1 MRARAR
7 RAAMRRLGARGGAA
21 RARSASLALA
31 AATLAC
37 LWSADAFSI
46 GIDLGS
52 ESTTVAASRSG
63 GSARDVSVVPD
74 DRGGRSSPSLVGFTE
89 KHAARVFG
97 ADAESLRATCPRCVF
112 SDPRSLMAVPLSAL
126 RDAASGG
133 RGYPRE
139 YASLDRSTAS
149 AFAEDPARGT
159 ARVPFPPAL
168 AARAEAEMDSWSE
181 GEGDAEK
188 KRDDTSDDG
197 GFFFHP
203 ETLAA
208 MLVEDAALRAARAL
222 DDGKTSSETSSSS
235 SSFSFKKMDTAALAV
250 PGWWTQHQ
258 RAAFLDAA
266 AVAGFPKNKT
276 TLVSETAAASAA
288 LAIRFSD
295 EWNKEAQNGRG
306 RKNEGR
312 EPNKSLVVALVGVG
326 ARSAWASAV
335 RFSADR
341 AFDSEYA
348 SKKSPKKRH
357 LSDARIRVRVEVL
370 QQEWEDGDGGGWALD
385 DAVAAAAVRLGK
397 RYQEFGGTGEEKKD
411 ANVSET
417 KASDETEREMK
428 RLASAVSDHPRS
440 VVRLAVA
447 SRRAKEVLSAN
458 AEATLDVLGF
468 FPDGS
473 DLVAEIKRE
482 DVFGSPD
489 GVRSVAAATAPLRR
503 LLSRR
508 GGAID
513 AVELLGGGAR
523 VPAVQA
529 AVAAIVAESAS
540 SSAKENDS
548 AEARKNKKTSTGSIP
563 IHTRLNLEEAVAVG
577 AATVAANATMRAE
590 SLALR
595 LEAKALAKK
604 KGKANAQRARAADAD
619 AAAAARAIRE
629 NPTMTDAF
637 PHFVRLFIRRS
648 DSEGES
654 PGAATKP
661 IVSPEDFVT
670 VFRPGAGVP
679 SRRAVD
685 LSLVR
690 SGFEVALVE
699 SARNASR
706 GRGSHPGAE
715 FSSEEFSPKPGL
727 GSALPP
733 AFLSPPDSSSSS
745 SSRRELPF
753 ARFRVDGVE
762 ANIEAAFESV
772 GVTRTKGTTARVT
785 LHFALD
791 RGGGVVL
798 EKATSITEVPAGG
811 SASKKTVVEGA
822 LFVTET
828 TTSASTPAPLET
840 EKSYKLKTQPPR
852 RSDAELARERRTLR
866 WLRAR
871 DSARAAADAALSA
884 LEGDALQTRDR
895 LERFEERARKK
906 VARKTNTET
915 ETETP
920 PEARELENGKNSAE
934 ILSTRKSLRSA
945 LTKALDAA
953 DDALVVFSATD
964 ITPSDAFDVARE
976 IPEEHF
982 VHEAWKQNNTTGT
995 TFDAK
1000 RTLSVTRRL
1009 RRELADA
1016 ADAFFGKNDFSLED
1030 EDEEEEDVEAR
1041 DRDAFDQGSA
1051 RVGRSRE
1058 TDDARALVL
1067 ELEDRIAELERD
1079 LEACRRGE
1087 RAFGERVEL

>member
-1 MRARAR
+1 MTCGLETEFFDHDAAVLTTRAHRGVASVRARAR

-31 AATLAC
+31 AFTLAC

-133 RGYPRE
+133 GGYPRG

-188 KRDDTSDDG
+188 KRDETSDDG

-222 DDGKTSSETSSSS
+222 DDGKTSSETSSSLS
-235 SSFSFKKMDTAALAV
+235 SLSLKKMDTAALAV

-306 RKNEGR
+306 RKTNEGR

-341 AFDSEYA
+341 AFDSEYV

-357 LSDARIRVRVEVL
+357 RDGDARIRVRVEVL

-397 RYQEFGGTGEEKKD
+397 RYGEFGGSGEEKKD

-440 VVRLAVA
+440 AVRLAVA

-482 DVFGSPD
+482 DVLGSPD

-540 SSAKENDS
+540 SSAKEKDS
-548 AEARKNKKTSTGSIP
+548 SDARKNKKPKTGSIP

-577 AATVAANATMRAE
+577 AATVAANATKRAE
-590 SLALR
+590 ALGLR

-619 AAAAARAIRE
+619 AAAAAR
-629 NPTMTDAF
+629 
-637 PHFVRLFIRRS
+637 V
-648 DSEGES
+648 DS
-654 PGAATKP
+654 
-661 IVSPEDFVT
+661 
-670 VFRPGAGVP
+670 
-679 SRRAVD
+679 
-685 LSLVR
+685 
-690 SGFEVALVE
+690 
-699 SARNASR
+699 
-706 GRGSHPGAE
+706 
-715 FSSEEFSPKPGL
+715 
-727 GSALPP
+727 
-733 AFLSPPDSSSSS
+733 
-745 SSRRELPF
+745 
-753 ARFRVDGVE
+753 
-762 ANIEAAFESV
+762 
-772 GVTRTKGTTARVT
+772 
-785 LHFALD
+785 
-791 RGGGVVL
+791 
-798 EKATSITEVPAGG
+798 
-811 SASKKTVVEGA
+811 
-822 LFVTET
+822 
-828 TTSASTPAPLET
+828 
-840 EKSYKLKTQPPR
+840 
-852 RSDAELARERRTLR
+852 
-866 WLRAR
+866 
-871 DSARAAADAALSA
+871 
-884 LEGDALQTRDR
+884 
-895 LERFEERARKK
+895 
-906 VARKTNTET
+906 
-915 ETETP
+915 
-920 PEARELENGKNSAE
+920 
-934 ILSTRKSLRSA
+934 RKSIH
-945 LTKALDAA
+945 DGC
-953 DDALVVFSATD
+953 V
-964 ITPSDAFDVARE
+964 
-976 IPEEHF
+976 
-982 VHEAWKQNNTTGT
+982 
-995 TFDAK
+995 
-1000 RTLSVTRRL
+1000 
-1009 RRELADA
+1009 
-1016 ADAFFGKNDFSLED
+1016 
-1030 EDEEEEDVEAR
+1030 
-1041 DRDAFDQGSA
+1041 
-1051 RVGRSRE
+1051 SR
-1058 TDDARALVL
+1058 
-1067 ELEDRIAELERD
+1067 IS
-1079 LEACRRGE
+1079 
-1087 RAFGERVEL
+1087 

>member
-1 MRARAR
+1 MTCGLETEFFDHDAAVLTTRAHRGVASVRARAR

-31 AATLAC
+31 AFTLAC

-133 RGYPRE
+133 GGYPRG

-266 AVAGFPKNKT
+266 AVAGFRKTKRRSSRKPPPRPPRSRFGSLMSGTKKPKMDVDEKQTRDENRT
-276 TLVSETAAASAA
+276 SRWWWRSSASARGA
-288 LAIRFSD
+288 
-295 EWNKEAQNGRG
+295 RG
-306 RKNEGR
+306 RAPCVSPR
-312 EPNKSLVVALVGVG
+312 I
-326 ARSAWASAV
+326 ARLIRSHV
-335 RFSADR
+335 
-341 AFDSEYA
+341 

-357 LSDARIRVRVEVL
+357 LGDARIRVRVEVL

-397 RYQEFGGTGEEKKD
+397 RYGEFGGSGEEKKD

-440 VVRLAVA
+440 AVRLAVA

-482 DVFGSPD
+482 DVLGSPD

-548 AEARKNKKTSTGSIP
+548 ADARKNKKPNTGSIP

-577 AATVAANATMRAE
+577 AATVAANATKRAE
-590 SLALR
+590 SL
-595 LEAKALAKK
+595 
-604 KGKANAQRARAADAD
+604 
-619 AAAAARAIRE
+619 
-629 NPTMTDAF
+629 
-637 PHFVRLFIRRS
+637 
-648 DSEGES
+648 
-654 PGAATKP
+654 
-661 IVSPEDFVT
+661 
-670 VFRPGAGVP
+670 
-679 SRRAVD
+679 
-685 LSLVR
+685 
-690 SGFEVALVE
+690 
-699 SARNASR
+699 
-706 GRGSHPGAE
+706 
-715 FSSEEFSPKPGL
+715 
-727 GSALPP
+727 GSA
-733 AFLSPPDSSSSS
+733 
-745 SSRRELPF
+745 
-753 ARFRVDGVE
+753 FR
-762 ANIEAAFESV
+762 S
-772 GVTRTKGTTARVT
+772 
-785 LHFALD
+785 
-791 RGGGVVL
+791 
-798 EKATSITEVPAGG
+798 
-811 SASKKTVVEGA
+811 
-822 LFVTET
+822 
-828 TTSASTPAPLET
+828 
-840 EKSYKLKTQPPR
+840 
-852 RSDAELARERRTLR
+852 
-866 WLRAR
+866 
-871 DSARAAADAALSA
+871 
-884 LEGDALQTRDR
+884 
-895 LERFEERARKK
+895 
-906 VARKTNTET
+906 
-915 ETETP
+915 
-920 PEARELENGKNSAE
+920 
-934 ILSTRKSLRSA
+934 
-945 LTKALDAA
+945 
-953 DDALVVFSATD
+953 
-964 ITPSDAFDVARE
+964 
-976 IPEEHF
+976 
-982 VHEAWKQNNTTGT
+982 
-995 TFDAK
+995 
-1000 RTLSVTRRL
+1000 
-1009 RRELADA
+1009 
-1016 ADAFFGKNDFSLED
+1016 
-1030 EDEEEEDVEAR
+1030 
-1041 DRDAFDQGSA
+1041 
-1051 RVGRSRE
+1051 
-1058 TDDARALVL
+1058 
-1067 ELEDRIAELERD
+1067 
-1079 LEACRRGE
+1079 
-1087 RAFGERVEL
+1087 

>member
-126 RDAASGG
+126 RDAASSGG
-133 RGYPRE
+133 GDPRG

-235 SSFSFKKMDTAALAV
+235 SSLSFKKMDTAALAV

-341 AFDSEYA
+341 AFDSEYV
-348 SKKSPKKRH
+348 SKKSPKKRR
-357 LSDARIRVRVEVL
+357 LGDARIRVRVEVL

-428 RLASAVSDHPRS
+428 RLASAVSDYPRS
-440 VVRLAVA
+440 AVRLAVA

-540 SSAKENDS
+540 TSAKESD
-548 AEARKNKKTSTGSIP
+548 ADARKNKKPNTGSIP

-577 AATVAANATMRAE
+577 AATVAANATKRAE
-590 SLALR
+590 ALGLR

-637 PHFVRLFIRRS
+637 PHFVRLFILR
-648 DSEGES
+648 DSEGDS

-685 LSLVR
+685 LELVR

-706 GRGSHPGAE
+706 GRGSNPAAE
-715 FSSEEFSPKPGL
+715 FKEELSPKPGL

-745 SSRRELPF
+745 KRELPF

-798 EKATSITEVPAGG
+798 EKATSKTEVPAGG

-828 TTSASTPAPLET
+828 TTSASPPSFLET
-840 EKSYKLKTQPPR
+840 EKAYTLKTQPPR
-852 RSDAELARERRTLR
+852 RSDAEL
-866 WLRAR
+866 
-871 DSARAAADAALSA
+871 
-884 LEGDALQTRDR
+884 
-895 LERFEERARKK
+895 EERARKK

-915 ETETP
+915 EMS
-920 PEARELENGKNSAE
+920 PEARELENGKHSAE

-982 VHEAWKQNNTTGT
+982 VHDAWKTNNTTDT

-1030 EDEEEEDVEAR
+1030 EDEEEEEDVEAR
-1041 DRDAFDQGSA
+1041 DRERAEYDA

>member
-1 MRARAR
+1 MRARGR

-21 RARSASLALA
+21 RARSASLAFA

-46 GIDLGS
+46 GIDLGA

-133 RGYPRE
+133 RGYPRG

-159 ARVPFPPAL
+159 ARVPFPRAL
-168 AARAEAEMDSWSE
+168 AARAEAEMAGGE
-181 GEGDAEK
+181 GEKE
-188 KRDDTSDDG
+188 RDVDDDG

-208 MLVEDAALRAARAL
+208 MLLEDAAGRAARAF
-222 DDGKTSSETSSSS
+222 DDEKTSSKKAS
-235 SSFSFKKMDTAALAV
+235 SSFMNIETAALAV

-258 RAAFLDAA
+258 RRAFLDAA
-266 AVAGFPKNKT
+266 SVAGFPKNKT

-288 LAIRFSD
+288 LAFRFQD
-295 EWNKEAQNGRG
+295 EWNKDVFGLE
-306 RKNEGR
+306 KR
-312 EPNKSLVVALVGVG
+312 EPRSVVVALVGVG

-335 RFSADR
+335 RFSADH
-341 AFDSEYA
+341 AADSEVD
-348 SKKSPKKRH
+348 SKKKKRRIG
-357 LSDARIRVRVEVL
+357 DAGRLRVRVEVL

-385 DAVAAAAVRLGK
+385 AALAAAAVRLGK
-397 RYQEFGGTGEEKKD
+397 RYREFGGLGGNSADAYVPGGTSKQGPGEEQKKKD
-411 ANVSET
+411 AKKKTN
-417 KASDETEREMK
+417 ASDETWEIK
-428 RLASAVSDHPRS
+428 RLAGGYESDHESDRS
-440 VVRLAVA
+440 AARLAVA

-458 AEATLDVLGF
+458 AEVTLDALGF

-473 DLVAEIKRE
+473 DLVVPIRRD
-482 DVFGSPD
+482 DVFSASD

-508 GGAID
+508 GGAVD

-529 AVAAIVAESAS
+529 AVAAIVAENALWST
-540 SSAKENDS
+540 SAKEKEKD
-548 AEARKNKKTSTGSIP
+548 ADAKKNKKKTKTFTGSIP

-577 AATVAANATMRAE
+577 AATVAANATKRAE

-595 LEAKALAKK
+595 AEAKALAKK

-629 NPTMTDAF
+629 TPSMTDSF
-637 PHFVRLFIRRS
+637 PHFVRLFMLRA
-648 DSEGES
+648 DE
-654 PGAATKP
+654 TKTKT

-685 LSLVR
+685 LDLVR

-706 GRGSHPGAE
+706 VRGSHPDAE
-715 FSSEEFSPKPGL
+715 GSSEVSPRPGL
-727 GSALPP
+727 RSALPP
-733 AFLSPPDSSSSS
+733 AFLEPEASDSSSS

-762 ANIEAAFESV
+762 ANVASAFESV
-772 GVTRTKGTTARVT
+772 GLVPAKGATARVT

-791 RGGGVVL
+791 RGGVVAL
-798 EKATSITEVPAGG
+798 ERATSATEVPAGDTRV
-811 SASKKTVVEGA
+811 TVVEGT
-822 LFVTET
+822 LRVTET
-828 TTSASTPAPLET
+828 TTSTSLET
-840 EKSYKLKTQPPR
+840 FTSTKTTQPPR
-852 RSDAELARERRTLR
+852 RSETELERERRTLR

-871 DSARAAADAALSA
+871 DEARAAADAALSA
-884 LEGDALQTRDR
+884 LEGDALRTRDR
-895 LERFEERARKK
+895 LERFETRAKK
-906 VARKTNTET
+906 AARATQTKTKTKT
-915 ETETP
+915 KTP
-920 PEARELENGKNSAE
+920 PEALDENLNSASSE
-934 ILSTRKSLRSA
+934 TRKRLRSA

-953 DDALVVFSATD
+953 DVALVFFSATD
-964 ITPSDAFDVARE
+964 PSSENSFEVALDRAHFEHDASTRQ
-976 IPEEHF
+976 
-982 VHEAWKQNNTTGT
+982 KNNTA
-995 TFDAK
+995 FDAK
-1000 RTLSVTRRL
+1000 RQLSATRRL

-1016 ADAFFGKNDFSLED
+1016 ADAFFGTSAFSFVG
-1030 EDEEEEDVEAR
+1030 EDEEEEEDVSSDRERDR
-1041 DRDAFDQGSA
+1041 DRDARA
-1051 RVGRSRE
+1051 GRSRE

-1067 ELEDRIAELERD
+1067 ELEDRVAELERD

-1087 RAFGERVEL
+1087 FSARVEL

>member
-21 RARSASLALA
+21 RARSASLAFA

-46 GIDLGS
+46 GIDLGA

-133 RGYPRE
+133 RGYPRG

-159 ARVPFPPAL
+159 ARVPFPRAL
-168 AARAEAEMDSWSE
+168 AARAEAELAGGE
-181 GEGDAEK
+181 GEGDV
-188 KRDDTSDDG
+188 DDEG

-208 MLVEDAALRAARAL
+208 MLLEDAAGRAARAF
-222 DDGKTSSETSSSS
+222 DDEKTSSETSSS
-235 SSFSFKKMDTAALAV
+235 FINMDTAALAV

-258 RAAFLDAA
+258 RRAFLDAA
-266 AVAGFPKNKT
+266 SVAGFPKNKT

-288 LAIRFSD
+288 LAFRFQD
-295 EWNKEAQNGRG
+295 EWNKDVFGLE
-306 RKNEGR
+306 KR
-312 EPNKSLVVALVGVG
+312 EPRSVVVALVGVG

-341 AFDSEYA
+341 AADSEYV
-348 SKKSPKKRH
+348 SKKKKRR
-357 LSDARIRVRVEVL
+357 LGDSRIRARVEVL

-385 DAVAAAAVRLGK
+385 AALAAAAVRLGK
-397 RYQEFGGTGEEKKD
+397 RYREFGGLGGNSADAYVPGGTSKQGPGEEQKKKD
-411 ANVSET
+411 AKKKTN
-417 KASDETEREMK
+417 ASDETWEIK
-428 RLASAVSDHPRS
+428 RLAGGSESDHESDRS
-440 VVRLAVA
+440 AARLAVA

-458 AEATLDVLGF
+458 AEVTLDALGF

-473 DLVAEIKRE
+473 DLVVPIRRD
-482 DVFGSPD
+482 DVFSASD

-529 AVAAIVAESAS
+529 AVAAIVAENALWST
-540 SSAKENDS
+540 SAKEKEKD
-548 AEARKNKKTSTGSIP
+548 ADAKKNKKKTKTFTGSIP

-577 AATVAANATMRAE
+577 AATVAANATKRAE

-595 LEAKALAKK
+595 AEAKALAKK

-629 NPTMTDAF
+629 TPSMTDSF
-637 PHFVRLFIRRS
+637 PHYVRLFMLRA
-648 DSEGES
+648 EG
-654 PGAATKP
+654 AKTKT

-685 LSLVR
+685 LDLVR

-706 GRGSHPGAE
+706 VRGSHPDAE
-715 FSSEEFSPKPGL
+715 GSSEVSPRPGL
-727 GSALPP
+727 RSALPP
-733 AFLSPPDSSSSS
+733 AFLEPEASDSSSS

-762 ANIEAAFESV
+762 ANVASAFESV
-772 GVTRTKGTTARVT
+772 GLVPAKGATARVT

-791 RGGGVVL
+791 RGGVVAL
-798 EKATSITEVPAGG
+798 ERATSATEVPAGDTRV
-811 SASKKTVVEGA
+811 TVVEGT
-822 LFVTET
+822 LRVTET
-828 TTSASTPAPLET
+828 TTSTSLET
-840 EKSYKLKTQPPR
+840 FTSTKTTQPPR
-852 RSDAELARERRTLR
+852 RSETELERERRTLR

-871 DSARAAADAALSA
+871 DEARAAADAALSA
-884 LEGDALQTRDR
+884 LEGDALRTRDR
-895 LERFEERARKK
+895 LERFETK
-906 VARKTNTET
+906 RKTKTK
-915 ETETP
+915 TP
-920 PEARELENGKNSAE
+920 PEALDEPSTSASSE
-934 ILSTRKSLRSA
+934 TRKRLRSA

-953 DDALVVFSATD
+953 DVALVFFSATD
-964 ITPSDAFDVARE
+964 PSSENSFEVALDRAQFEHDASTRQ
-976 IPEEHF
+976 
-982 VHEAWKQNNTTGT
+982 KNNTA
-995 TFDAK
+995 FDAK
-1000 RTLSVTRRL
+1000 RQLSATRRL

-1016 ADAFFGKNDFSLED
+1016 ADAFFGTSAFSFVG
-1030 EDEEEEDVEAR
+1030 EDEEEEEDVSSDRERDR
-1041 DRDAFDQGSA
+1041 DRDARA
-1051 RVGRSRE
+1051 GRSRE

-1067 ELEDRIAELERD
+1067 ELEDRVAELERD

-1087 RAFGERVEL
+1087 FSARVEL